1 MDCLTCLNLSGE
13 RRISPGPF
21 IYEGTHWIV
30 DHAYPTTHLG
40 WLVIL
45 PKRHV
50 EALHE
55 LTKEEFQELAEIEY
69 KLVQVMHTDPSVQ
82 KEYLMCFAEGE
93 GFHHVHIHI
102 VPKPVDLPAHLKG
115 PRVFALL
122 AVDEEHAIATQELT
136 AFCEEFTRKLQEC
149 CDDIPDVT
157 TQRDYRPARPC
168 QRP

>member
-1 MDCLTCLNLSGE
+1 MECLTCLNLSGE

-21 IYEGTHWIV
+21 IYEGTYWNV

-45 PKRHV
+45 PKRHI

-55 LTKEEFQELAEIEY
+55 LTREEFQELSEIEY
-69 KLVQVMHTDPSVQ
+69 TIMQVMHMDATIQ

-93 GFHHVHIHI
+93 GFHHVHIHV
-102 VPKPVDLPAHLKG
+102 VPKPVDLPEHLKG

-122 AVDEEHAIATQELT
+122 AVDEEHAIPAQAMT
-136 AFCEEFTRKLQEC
+136 AFCEEFSRKLQL
-149 CDDIPDVT
+149 VS
-157 TQRDYRPARPC
+157 
-168 QRP
+168 

>member
-1 MDCLTCLNLSGE
+1 MDCLTCLNLSRE

-21 IYEGTHWIV
+21 IYEGTYWMV

-55 LTKEEFQELAEIEY
+55 LTREEFLELAEIEY

-93 GFHHVHIHI
+93 GFHHVHIHV
-102 VPKPVDLPAHLKG
+102 VPKPANLPARLKG

-122 AVDEEHAIATQELT
+122 AVDAKHAIPARELT
-136 AFCEEFTRKLQEC
+136 AFCEGFTRKLQA
-149 CDDIPDVT
+149 I
-157 TQRDYRPARPC
+157 R
-168 QRP
+168 

>member
-13 RRISPGPF
+13 RPISPGPL
-21 IYEGTHWIV
+21 IYEGTHWVV

-45 PKRHV
+45 PKRHI

-69 KLVQVMHTDPSVQ
+69 KLVQVMHTNPNVQ

-102 VPKPVDLPAHLKG
+102 VPKPANLPAPLKG

-122 AVDEEHAIATQELT
+122 EVDEEHAITARELT
-136 AFCEEFTRKLQEC
+136 VFCEEFTRKLQALC
-149 CDDIPDVT
+149 
-157 TQRDYRPARPC
+157 
-168 QRP
+168 

>member
-21 IYEGTHWIV
+21 IYEGNGWVV

-45 PKRHV
+45 PKRHI

-55 LTKEEFQELAEIEY
+55 LTKEEFLELAEIEY
-69 KLVQVMHTDPSVQ
+69 RLVQVMRADPSVQ
-82 KEYLMCFAEGE
+82 KEYMMCFAEGE
-93 GFHHVHIHI
+93 GFHHVHIHV
-102 VPKPVDLPAHLKG
+102 VPKPANLPARLKG

-122 AVDEEHAIATQELT
+122 TVNEAHAIPARELT
-136 AFCEEFTRKLQEC
+136 TFCEEFTRKLQA
-149 CDDIPDVT
+149 I
-157 TQRDYRPARPC
+157 R
-168 QRP
+168 

>member
-1 MDCLTCLNLSGE
+1 MNCLTCLNLSGE

-21 IYEGTHWIV
+21 IYQGTHWMV

-45 PKRHV
+45 PKRHI

-69 KLVQVMHTDPSVQ
+69 KLVQVMHADAVVQ

-93 GFHHVHIHI
+93 GFHHVHFHV
-102 VPKPVDLPAHLKG
+102 VPKPIDLPAELKG

-122 AVDEEHAIATQELT
+122 AVDEEHAIGAQELT
-136 AFCEEFTRKLQEC
+136 VFCEEFAQKLEA
-149 CDDIPDVT
+149 IG
-157 TQRDYRPARPC
+157 
-168 QRP
+168 

>member
-1 MDCLTCLNLSGE
+1 MHCLTCLNLSGE

-21 IYEGTHWIV
+21 IYEGNGWVV

-55 LTKEEFQELAEIEY
+55 LTREEFLELAEIEY
-69 KLVQVMHTDPSVQ
+69 RLVQVMGTDPSVQ
-82 KEYLMCFAEGE
+82 KEYMMCFAEGE
-93 GFHHVHIHI
+93 GFHHVHIHV
-102 VPKPVDLPAHLKG
+102 VPKPANLPVHLKG

-122 AVDEEHAIATQELT
+122 TVDAEHAIPAQELT
-136 AFCEEFTRKLQEC
+136 AFCEEFTRKLQA
-149 CDDIPDVT
+149 I
-157 TQRDYRPARPC
+157 R
-168 QRP
+168 

>member
-1 MDCLTCLNLSGE
+1 MECLTCLNLSGE

-21 IYEGTHWIV
+21 IYQGTYWVV

-40 WLVIL
+40 WLVVL

-69 KLVQVMHTDPSVQ
+69 RLVQVMHSDPTVQ

-93 GFHHVHIHI
+93 GFHHVHFHV
-102 VPKPVDLPAHLKG
+102 VPKPADLPAEQRG
-115 PRVFALL
+115 PRIFARI
-122 AVDEEHAIATQELT
+122 AIGKEQALPAETIT
-136 AFCEEFTRKLQEC
+136 AFCEEFSRKLAE
-149 CDDIPDVT
+149 V
-157 TQRDYRPARPC
+157 R
-168 QRP
+168 

>member
-21 IYEGTHWIV
+21 IYEGTYWMV

-45 PKRHV
+45 PKRHI

-55 LTKEEFQELAEIEY
+55 LTKEEFQELADIEY
-69 KLVQVMHTDPSVQ
+69 QLVQVMHSDSSIQ

-93 GFHHVHIHI
+93 GFHHVHIHV
-102 VPKPVDLPAHLKG
+102 VPRPADLPEHLKG

-122 AVDEEHAIATQELT
+122 TTDEEYAIAAQELT
-136 AFCEEFTRKLQEC
+136 AFCEDFTRKLQAL
-149 CDDIPDVT
+149 
-157 TQRDYRPARPC
+157 R
-168 QRP
+168 

>member
-1 MDCLTCLNLSGE
+1 MDCLTCLNLSRE

-21 IYEGTHWIV
+21 IFEGTHWIV

-45 PKRHV
+45 PKRHI

-69 KLVQVMHTDPSVQ
+69 KLVQAMHTDSSVQ

-93 GFHHVHIHI
+93 GFNHVHIHV
-102 VPKPVDLPAHLKG
+102 VPRPFDLPAHLKG
-115 PRVFALL
+115 PRVFALMT
-122 AVDEEHAIATQELT
+122 VDEEHAIAAQKLS
-136 AFCEEFTRKLQEC
+136 AFCEEFTRKLEA
-149 CDDIPDVT
+149 IS
-157 TQRDYRPARPC
+157 
-168 QRP
+168 

>member
-1 MDCLTCLNLSGE
+1 
-13 RRISPGPF
+13 
-21 IYEGTHWIV
+21 
-30 DHAYPTTHLG
+30 
-40 WLVIL
+40 L
-45 PKRHV
+45 PKRHI

-93 GFHHVHIHI
+93 GFHHVHIHV

-122 AVDEEHAIATQELT
+122 TVDEENAIAAQELT
-136 AFCEEFTRKLQEC
+136 AFCEEFTRKLEA
-149 CDDIPDVT
+149 IH
-157 TQRDYRPARPC
+157 
-168 QRP
+168 